1 MPPTRAAPKPSHHLT
16 LHLTADRQFTLASHS
31 RLGGDAPRQPH
42 PLPLPFDAAA
52 LAALSACLDPATAG
66 VAALDPAVLAA
77 LRRAGL
83 LDRGDRPRADL
94 AAEVGRRLWQ
104 SLLSDSEAA
113 ALLRTDLANAQ
124 AAGEPLPLILTT
136 GPNDV
141 PLAALPWELLHDG
154 DAFLLPPAQV
164 ALTRHISFARP
175 TPVLRVRP
183 PLRILLVEARP
194 VGAPPLPPGQEATG
208 LAVALAP
215 LMEAG
220 QVVLERL
227 TPPTAKRLA
236 DRLADADDVQIIH
249 FDGHGGFGALPAFAA
264 AGASG
269 HGSFLVFEND
279 YCEPDPVDAARLAA
293 ALNGRQVRLLYASA
307 CQTAQA
313 GADSLFTG
321 LGPGLLLAGIPAVV
335 AMQFS
340 VSVPAALAFMQRFYR
355 SLAQGKALATC
366 LADGRRVLF
375 DPQHGLAWATP
386 VLYLR
391 DQDGDGQLFR
401 LTA

>member
-1 MPPTRAAPKPSHHLT
+1 MPPTRASSKPPHHLT
-16 LHLTADRQFTLASHS
+16 LHLAADGRFTLASHS

-42 PLPLPFDAAA
+42 PQPLPFDPAA
-52 LAALSACLDPATAG
+52 LAAIIASLDPATAG
-66 VAALDPAVLAA
+66 VAALDPAVLTA
-77 LRRAGL
+77 LGRAGL
-83 LDRGDRPRADL
+83 LDSAGRPRADL

-104 SLLSDSEAA
+104 SLLSDSEVAG
-113 ALLRTDLANAQ
+113 LLRTDLANAQ

-136 GPNDV
+136 GPNDT
-141 PLAALPWELLHDG
+141 PLAALPWELLHDD

-164 ALTRHISFARP
+164 AITRHISFARP

-183 PLRILLVEARP
+183 PLRILLIEARP
-194 VGAPPLPPGQEATG
+194 VGVPPLPPGQEATQ

-220 QVVLERL
+220 LVVLERL

-236 DRLADADDVQIIH
+236 DRLADADNVQIIH

-269 HGSFLVFEND
+269 RGSFLVFEND
-279 YCEPDPVDAARLAA
+279 FCEPDPVDAGRLAA

-340 VSVPAALAFMQRFYR
+340 VSVAAALAFMQRFYR

>member
-1 MPPTRAAPKPSHHLT
+1 MTPTRASPKPPHHLT
-16 LHLTADRQFTLASHS
+16 LHLAADGQFSLTSHS

-42 PLPLPFDAAA
+42 LLPVPFAPAA
-52 LAALSACLDPATAG
+52 LAAIIACLDAATAR
-66 VAALDPAVLAA
+66 VAAHDAALLTA
-77 LRRAGL
+77 LRRAKL
-83 LDRGDRPRADL
+83 RDRDGRPRADL

-104 SLLSDSEAA
+104 TLLSDSEVA
-113 ALLRTDLANAQ
+113 ALLATDLANAQ
-124 AAGEPLPLILTT
+124 QASEPLPLILTT
-136 GPNDV
+136 GPADV
-141 PLAALPWELLHDG
+141 PLAALPWELLHDD

-164 ALTRHISFARP
+164 ALTRQVAFGRP
-175 TPVLRVRP
+175 TPVLRVKP
-183 PLRILLVEARP
+183 PLRILLIEARP
-194 VGAPPLPPGQEATG
+194 VGVPPLPSGQEAAS
-208 LAVALAP
+208 LQNALAP
-215 LMEAG
+215 LLQAG
-220 QVVLERL
+220 QVVIERL
-227 TPPTAKRLA
+227 TPPTFEHLAGRLA
-236 DRLADADDVQIIH
+236 DTDDVQIVH

-269 HGSFLVFEND
+269 DGSFLVFEND

-340 VSVPAALAFMQRFYR
+340 VSVAAALAFMQRFYR
-355 SLAQGKALATC
+355 SLAQGKPLATC
-366 LADGRRVLF
+366 LADGRRLLF
-375 DPQHGLAWATP
+375 APQHGLAWATP

-391 DQDGDGQLFR
+391 DKDGDGQLFR
-401 LTA
+401 LN